1 MNEDTFDIREVLAN
15 RKYPTT
21 SVKIWMDEEVWFEMD
36 ALSKKLASAKKE
48 HLKPL
53 EAQMKELEKR
63 RDEEAFTIHLRAIS
77 NRANEDII
85 SRALAD
91 IPIIRDLYGRESV
104 ERGRERDKLIQEMS
118 FAERIT
124 KLVDPRGRE
133 QVFTDE
139 NRRDLTRAFL
149 DSAPV
154 FSIEIVDQAI
164 GALANKFAEQRA
176 LAQSP
181 DFS

>member
-15 RKYPTT
+15 RKYPTA

-36 ALSKKLASAKKE
+36 ALSKKLAVESKNTKS
-48 HLKPL
+48 L
-53 EAQMKELEKR
+53 ETQMKALEKR

-85 SRALAD
+85 SKALSEY
-91 IPIIRDLYGRESV
+91 PIIRDVYGRESV
-104 ERGRERDKLIQEMS
+104 ERGRERDKLIQEIS

-124 KLVDPRGRE
+124 KLVDPRGRVQE
-133 QVFTDE
+133 FNDD

-149 DSAPV
+149 DNAPV

-164 GALANKFAEQRA
+164 GALANKFEEQRA